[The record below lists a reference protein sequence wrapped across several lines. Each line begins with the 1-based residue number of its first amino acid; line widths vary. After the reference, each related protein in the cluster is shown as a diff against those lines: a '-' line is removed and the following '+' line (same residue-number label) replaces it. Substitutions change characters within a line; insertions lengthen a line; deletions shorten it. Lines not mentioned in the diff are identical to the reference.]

1 MPGRTITLRDA
12 HYYHVYNRGVEKRLI
27 FTDNKNYQRFLD
39 TSYFYQFQDPGIRF
53 SNYINLTPEA
63 RLLRMSSII
72 SKPRIVNVICF
83 VLMPNHIHFLLR
95 QEITDGISEY
105 MMRVADSYTKYFNI
119 KNKRVG
125 HLFQGKFKSVHVEND
140 DQLKHLSRYIH
151 LNPLTSNLVPSFDSL
166 FAYPW
171 SSLIEYLNGNYHVS
185 NPVPILNFFT
195 SIKKYAEFLQDN
207 ADFQQNLHQIK
218 SQILEN

>member
-1 MPGRTITLRDA
+1 
-12 HYYHVYNRGVEKRLI
+12 
-27 FTDNKNYQRFLD
+27 
-39 TSYFYQFQDPGIRF
+39 
-53 SNYINLTPEA
+53 
-63 RLLRMSSII
+63 
-72 SKPRIVNVICF
+72 
-83 VLMPNHIHFLLR
+83 
-95 QEITDGISEY
+95 
-105 MMRVADSYTKYFNI
+105 MRVADSYTKYFNT